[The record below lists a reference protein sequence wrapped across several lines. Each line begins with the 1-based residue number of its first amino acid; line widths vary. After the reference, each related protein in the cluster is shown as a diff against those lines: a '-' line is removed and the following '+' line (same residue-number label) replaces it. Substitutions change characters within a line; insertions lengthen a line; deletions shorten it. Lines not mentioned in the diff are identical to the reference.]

1 MANLIPKILRR
12 TSPSSSTVAAALYKP
27 SPHSPTCSPLTGA
40 VFTQRLGPDLP
51 PRPIPF
57 FGIAAAKKPSPPSGF
72 IYPSFPFGLG
82 LNPIPAAGF
91 DLVETEDE
99 AVDHDDKT
107 FRADSVKKKRKKK
120 MNKHKYKKLRK
131 RLRRKSRS

>member
-12 TSPSSSTVAAALYKP
+12 TSPVAAVLHKP
-27 SPHSPTCSPLTGA
+27 SPPHPATYAPLAGA
-40 VFTQRLGPDLP
+40 VFAQRFVPDLTT

-57 FGIAAAKKPSPPSGF
+57 FGIGTAEKLPSPSGF
-72 IYPSFPFGLG
+72 VYPSFPFGLG

-91 DLVETEDE
+91 DFVETEDE
-99 AVDHDDKT
+99 VVDHDDRT
-107 FRADSVKKKRKKK
+107 IRADSVKKKRKKK